1 MRAAPDPT
9 AAAARALS
17 GRALAAA
24 YALAVALPLVLA
36 AADGIPPEDVWTE
49 AATGAGLAGAVML
62 MLQMVS
68 SGRFRSLS
76 GRIGI
81 DVTMGFHRWAA
92 PLGLALALAHVL
104 ALAGPWDPSDP
115 ARAGRRLA
123 ALLTAPGLRN
133 GVAALGLALV
143 LALTARFRHRLPLPY
158 ELWRASHALMALA
171 FVGLLARHILDRG
184 THAAATPARAFWI
197 ALALGVVL
205 PMALMHGRRLRDHL
219 RHRWRLESVRPRGER
234 LWELILAPATG
245 RPLPFRAGQFGWL
258 ATRPRWLPIGFDHP
272 FSIASAPGGD
282 GRLRLLVAEA
292 GDFTSRIGALEP
304 GRAVGFDAPH
314 GNFTVAALGEGVT
327 GLVLI
332 AGGVGVA
339 PILALLEDLAQRG
352 ERRSVRVILAARSPA
367 ALVDPALTDP
377 PLAALGARVIR
388 LVDRD
393 AGGDLRPGPLTPAHL
408 AEALAGLDP
417 ATTGALICGPPG
429 LTTAAADGLAALGV
443 PLDRIHYER
452 FDYAATFAAQK
463 DRRVLRR
470 FRALGAAAVLAA
482 AAFALR

>member
-1 MRAAPDPT
+1 MRADADSSAPL
-9 AAAARALS
+9 ALS
-17 GRALAAA
+17 GRALALA
-24 YALAVALPLVLA
+24 YALAVALPLALA
-36 AADGIPPEDVWTE
+36 ALDGIPPEDAWTE
-49 AATGAGLAGAVML
+49 AATGAGIAGAVML

-92 PLGLALALAHVL
+92 PLGLALAVAHVL
-104 ALAGPWDPSDP
+104 ALAGPWDPADP
-115 ARAGRRLA
+115 ARALRRLW
-123 ALLTAPGLRN
+123 ALVSAPGLRD
-133 GVAALGLALV
+133 GVGALALVAALALA
-143 LALTARFRHRLPLPY
+143 ARFRHRLPLPY
-158 ELWRASHALMALA
+158 EIWRASHALMALA

-205 PMALMHGRRLRDHL
+205 PMALMHVRRLRDHL
-219 RHRWRLESVRPRGER
+219 RHHWRLESVRARGER
-234 LWELILAPATG
+234 LWEVVIAPATG
-245 RPLPFRAGQFGWL
+245 RALRFRAGQFGWL
-258 ATRPRWLPIGFDHP
+258 ATRPRGLPIGFDHP
-272 FSIASAPGGD
+272 FSIASAPGSD

-292 GDFTSRIGALEP
+292 GDFTRRIGALRP
-304 GRAVGFDAPH
+304 GQPVGFDAPH
-314 GNFTVAALGEGVT
+314 GNFTVAALGEGVEA
-327 GLVLI
+327 LVLI

-339 PILALLEDLAQRG
+339 PILGILEDLAQRG
-352 ERRSVRVILAARSPA
+352 ERRPVRVILAGRSPE
-367 ALVDPALTDP
+367 ALVDRALTDP
-377 PLAALGARVIR
+377 PLAALGAQVIR

-429 LTTAAADGLAALGV
+429 MTTAAADGLAALGV

-452 FDYAATFAAQK
+452 FDYAAAFAARK

-482 AAFALR
+482 VAFVLR